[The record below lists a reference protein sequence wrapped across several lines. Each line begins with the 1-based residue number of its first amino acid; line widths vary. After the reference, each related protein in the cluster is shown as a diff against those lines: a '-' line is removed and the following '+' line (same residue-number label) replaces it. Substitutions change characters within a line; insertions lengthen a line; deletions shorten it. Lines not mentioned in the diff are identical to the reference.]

1 MKRVLTGLQP
11 TGTMHI
17 GNYLGAI
24 LPAVALQKDFETFV
38 CVVDLHAITVDYDP
52 KTLSQNCYHL
62 LATLIAAGIDPEK
75 TTLFVQSQVPEHTE
89 LAWLFTTIA
98 PLGTLHRM
106 TQFKEKK
113 ERVEVLSAGLL
124 NYPILQAADIALYK
138 ADVVPVGEDQLQH
151 LELSRVIIRR
161 FNSLFGKTFPEPESK
176 VAKGK
181 ARIMSLSD
189 PEKKMSKSVDGSF
202 IGLTDSDAEITKKIK
217 RAVTDVGPQDS
228 KTMSPGMANLFTLV
242 ESFSKK
248 EVYEKFKKD
257 YQAGNLKYADLK
269 GQLIE
274 DMLRFLSPL
283 REKILEL
290 ERDHKKLDQLAK
302 AGAAKASSVAR
313 KTIQE
318 VRKKM
323 GLFAID

>member
-1 MKRVLTGLQP
+1 MKRALTGLQP

-75 TTLFVQSQVPEHTE
+75 TILFVQSQVPEHTE
-89 LAWLFTTIA
+89 LAWFFTTITS
-98 PLGTLHRM
+98 LGALHRM
-106 TQFKEKK
+106 TQFKEKREK
-113 ERVEVLSAGLL
+113 VEVLSAGLL

-189 PEKKMSKSVDGSF
+189 PEKKMSKSVDG
-202 IGLTDSDAEITKKIK
+202 
-217 RAVTDVGPQDS
+217 
-228 KTMSPGMANLFTLV
+228 
-242 ESFSKK
+242 
-248 EVYEKFKKD
+248 
-257 YQAGNLKYADLK
+257 
-269 GQLIE
+269 
-274 DMLRFLSPL
+274 
-283 REKILEL
+283 
-290 ERDHKKLDQLAK
+290 KKLNGQ
-302 AGAAKASSVAR
+302 
-313 KTIQE
+313 
-318 VRKKM
+318 
-323 GLFAID
+323 